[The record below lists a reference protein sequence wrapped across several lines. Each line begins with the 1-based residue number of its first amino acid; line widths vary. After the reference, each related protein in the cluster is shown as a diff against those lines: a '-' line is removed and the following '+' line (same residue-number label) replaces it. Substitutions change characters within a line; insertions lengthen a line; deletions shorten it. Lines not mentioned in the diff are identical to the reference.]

1 MKTKLEDLPVYWQK
15 EVAQLR
21 RECAAH
27 RREKIE
33 ARRAHDALAE
43 RVAEA
48 LQARAD
54 V

>member
-1 MKTKLEDLPVYWQK
+1 MKLKLDDLPEAWQA
-15 EVAQLR
+15 EVIRLR

-48 LQARAD
+48 LQARANA
-54 V
+54 

>member
-1 MKTKLEDLPVYWQK
+1 MKTKLEDIDPAWQA
-15 EVAQLR
+15 EVARLR

-33 ARRAHDALAE
+33 ARRAFDALAD
-43 RVAEA
+43 RVADA

>member
-1 MKTKLEDLPVYWQK
+1 MKPKLEDLSPAWQA
-15 EVAQLR
+15 EVTRLR

-33 ARRAHDALAE
+33 ARRAFDSLAD
-43 RVAEA
+43 RVAAA